1 MKGVILSG
9 GKGTRL
15 YPLTKVINKNILPV
29 YDKPLIYYPIL
40 TLRDAGIKEILI
52 ISGPGHAG
60 QFLDLLGSGKELG
73 VDLTYD
79 IQEEPKGIAHALGIA
94 EDFAD
99 EGPLAMILG
108 DNIYEENLKKAV
120 NDYKKQI
127 EKNGKG
133 AKIVIKQVPDPERFG
148 VVELQG
154 DKIISI
160 IEKPKEPKSD
170 WINTGFYLYDNRV
183 FDIIRTLKPSPRG
196 EYEVVD
202 VSNWYLKEGT
212 LTYYK
217 TVGEWIDAGTFD
229 SLLKANNL
237 MAGKVKK

>member
-1 MKGVILSG
+1 MKGVILAG

-15 YPLTKVINKNILPV
+15 YPLTKVVNKNILPI

-79 IQEEPKGIAHALGIA
+79 IQEEPKGIAHGLGIA

-99 EGPLAMILG
+99 NGPIALILG
-108 DNIYEENLKKAV
+108 DNIYEENLKQAV
-120 NDYKKQI
+120 DDF
-127 EKNGKG
+127 KNQKTG
-133 AKIVIKQVPDPERFG
+133 AKVILKQVPDPERFG
-148 VVELQG
+148 VAEFDG
-154 DKIISI
+154 EKIIQI
-160 IEKPKEPKSD
+160 VEKPTKPKSN
-170 WINTGFYLYDNRV
+170 WIVTGFYMYDKQV
-183 FDIIRTLKPSPRG
+183 FDIIKSLKPSARG
-196 EYEVVD
+196 EYEITD
-202 VSNWYLKEGT
+202 VNNWYLEKGL

-217 TVGEWIDAGTFD
+217 TTGEWIDAGTFD
-229 SLLKANNL
+229 SLLKANNFVAQKTKNTNKL
-237 MAGKVKK
+237 